1 MKHFYH
7 LAFSLLLPCIVF
19 AQASQTI
26 TITATSDNTIFQEAE
41 NSNALGAN
49 LFAGDINFGAG
60 YARRAMISFQLSGVV
75 PAGSTIVS
83 ASVKL
88 FCNKVPAGAVT
99 DNVKFHKLTAGW
111 GEATSDAGSDFDGN
125 GMAATPGD
133 ATWLQR
139 FFGTTN
145 WTATGGDYVATASAT
160 TSVGAANIYYTWSS
174 AQLAADVQSW
184 VITPANNFGWLVI
197 GDEVTPKTVKRYSSR
212 ENTDP
217 AQQPQLT
224 ITYRGPVPVTL
235 AAFTAKETS
244 KGIQLNWQ
252 TQQEL
257 NNAWFDVQYSSNGT
271 QFNTI
276 GRING
281 AGNSTTIKNYDF
293 VHTGIEAGKHFYR
306 LAQTDFDGKINYSPV
321 VQLSTKGIH
330 YTITISPNP
339 VAASIQ
345 LTGSAYQKGNAYTVF
360 SQNGTA
366 VLQGKLQS
374 PAINTAGLA
383 AGSYILKLEQQGASA
398 LYGRFIKQ

>member
-1 MKHFYH
+1 MKHLYH
-7 LAFSLLLPCIVF
+7 LVFSLLLTCTGF

-26 TITATSDNTIFQEAE
+26 TITANKDNTIFQEAE

-49 LFAGDINFGAG
+49 IFAGDINFGAG
-60 YARRAMISFQLSGVV
+60 YARRAMISFQLNGMV

-88 FCNKVPAGAVT
+88 YCNKVPAAAVT
-99 DNVKFHKLTAGW
+99 DNVKFHKLLAGW
-111 GEATSDAGSDFDGN
+111 GEGTSDAGADFDGN
-125 GMAATPGD
+125 GLAATPGD
-133 ATWLQR
+133 ATWQQR
-139 FFGTTN
+139 FFGTDN
-145 WTATGGDYVATASAT
+145 WTAAGGDYTAAASAT

-184 VITPANNFGWLVI
+184 VATPASNFGWVVI

-224 ITYRGPVPVTL
+224 ITYLGPVPVTL
-235 AAFTAKETS
+235 AAFTAKETN
-244 KGIQLNWQ
+244 KGILLNWQ

-271 QFNTI
+271 QFNNI
-276 GRING
+276 GRVNG
-281 AGNSTTIKNYDF
+281 AGNSTTVKNYDF

-330 YTITISPNP
+330 YTINISPNP
-339 VAASIQ
+339 VTAGIK

-374 PAINTAGLA
+374 ASINTASLA
-383 AGSYILKLEQQGASA
+383 AGSYILKLEQPGGTA